1 MLVKLN
7 YSPGEPADRYLSVD
21 TITEV
26 KVYNDTNTISY
37 TTTACDTYSEHFSSR
52 DALDARFEEVQ
63 SWFAP
68 NSTEYTV
75 DTPTPTA
82 AANNPMRN
90 CNGYNSP
97 MCEHNCKAD
106 DCSGC
111 PFESTTKHLV
121 DLFMQLPDALKAQ
134 FIDEAL
140 SHQCI
145 TEDEFSMLMSSLPEE
160 DSSTTVEEPDEEID
174 EELDELA
181 PTDAPS
187 TLYAINVTIYG
198 ATATENPSASITV
211 DNGKFTHER
220 HEPDDTSQ
228 ASIMNLKSV
237 VAHRLLKAIGEI
249 YNIEWNDKNK

>member
-7 YSPGEPADRYLSVD
+7 YSPGEPADRYLNVD

-52 DALDARFEEVQ
+52 ETLSARFEEVQ

-68 NSTEYTV
+68 NSTECKV
-75 DTPTPTA
+75 DTPAPT
-82 AANNPMRN
+82 NSMRN

-111 PFESTTKHLV
+111 QFEAPTKHLV
-121 DLFMQLPDALKAQ
+121 DVFMQLPDTLKAQ
-134 FIDEAL
+134 FIEQAL
-140 SHQCI
+140 NHQCI
-145 TEDEFSMLMSSLPEE
+145 TEDEFSMLMGSLPEE
-160 DSSTTVEEPDEEID
+160 DSSTTVEEPD
-174 EELDELA
+174 DELA

-198 ATATENPSASITV
+198 ATATENPAAAITV
-211 DNGKFTHER
+211 DNGEFTHEL
-220 HEPDDTSQ
+220 HELEDTSQ

-237 VAHRLLKAIGEI
+237 VVHRLSKAIGEI
-249 YNIEWNDKNK
+249 YAMELSDKNK

>member
-1 MLVKLN
+1 MLVKLIN
-7 YSPGEPADRYLSVD
+7 APCETADRYLNVD

-37 TTTACDTYSEHFSSR
+37 TTTACDTYSEHFSCR
-52 DALDARFEEVQ
+52 ETLNARFEEVQ

-68 NSTEYTV
+68 KAPLV
-75 DTPTPTA
+75 DTPT
-82 AANNPMRN
+82 NSMRN

-97 MCEHNCKAD
+97 MCEHNCKVD

-111 PFESTTKHLV
+111 QFESPTKRLV
-121 DLFMQLPDALKAQ
+121 DVFMQLPDTLKAQ
-134 FIDEAL
+134 FITEAI
-140 SHQCI
+140 SHQGI
-145 TEDEFSMLMSSLPEE
+145 TEDEFSMLMGSLPEE
-160 DSSTTVEEPDEEID
+160 YSSTTVEEPD
-174 EELDELA
+174 DELA

-198 ATATENPSASITV
+198 ATATENPSAAITV
-211 DNGKFTHER
+211 DNGEFTHER
-220 HEPDDTSQ
+220 HELDDTSQ

-249 YNIEWNDKNK
+249 YNIEWNNKNK